1 VILSTFT
8 LIFIGGSALSEVL
21 TIILGRIS
29 SFFGEWLLKFVP
41 KTAAEMIDRG
51 LIGGLVAGI
60 TIALPYVVPFYI
72 ILALMEDTG
81 YLPRAAFLMDN
92 LMHKIGLHGKAFI
105 PLILGY
111 GCTVPACIGCRIME
125 TQRERFIAA
134 FVVTLVPCAAR
145 TVVILGLVGSY
156 VGLHAALALYV
167 FDLILILALGR
178 LAFKVLPGEPIG
190 LIMEMPPYKKPV
202 MKNVL
207 AKTWARTKD
216 FLYIAFP
223 IIIGGSLIITT
234 LDVMGILGVANSL
247 LSPVITGWLGL
258 PAEAGIPL
266 FFGILRKELAIILLA
281 NLMPLTAL
289 TATQMIVFSLV
300 TMIYTPCIATIAA
313 LTRELGWRKATAIT
327 FIDIITAI
335 TLGGLANILLQL
347 I

>member
-1 VILSTFT
+1 
-8 LIFIGGSALSEVL
+8 
-21 TIILGRIS
+21 
-29 SFFGEWLLKFVP
+29 
-41 KTAAEMIDRG
+41 
-51 LIGGLVAGI
+51 
-60 TIALPYVVPFYI
+60 
-72 ILALMEDTG
+72 
-81 YLPRAAFLMDN
+81 
-92 LMHKIGLHGKAFI
+92 
-105 PLILGY
+105 
-111 GCTVPACIGCRIME
+111 
-125 TQRERFIAA
+125 
-134 FVVTLVPCAAR
+134 
-145 TVVILGLVGSY
+145 
-156 VGLHAALALYV
+156 
-167 FDLILILALGR
+167 
-178 LAFKVLPGEPIG
+178 
-190 LIMEMPPYKKPV
+190 
-202 MKNVL
+202 
-207 AKTWARTKD
+207 
-216 FLYIAFP
+216 LYIAFP

-281 NLMPLTAL
+281 NLMPLTTL